1 LNGNGPFTIPTFWQL
16 YALGVSFHFNKIAY
30 VPRNSMCGR
39 EGLTMPTPEKV
50 SQSKYTADKMLP
62 ALRHFIEARAKALPH
77 SYITDNGG
85 AI

>member
-1 LNGNGPFTIPTFWQL
+1 
-16 YALGVSFHFNKIAY
+16 
-30 VPRNSMCGR
+30 
-39 EGLTMPTPEKV
+39 MPTPEKV

-62 ALRHFIEARAKALPH
+62 ALRHFIEARAKALSH